1 MLDGFETYKLMENRR
16 GTIKPS
22 EYFYS
27 FGVLTRYW
35 QNERNFSKAIVD
47 ALILSRLIG
56 LNCFK
61 SISVNPYLR
70 QNNFIKLVNRTR
82 KMINGN
88 ASVLL

>member
-22 EYFYS
+22 EYFS
-27 FGVLTRYW
+27 FVCLPDTGRMNVTFPKRLLMR
-35 QNERNFSKAIVD
+35 
-47 ALILSRLIG
+47 LILSRLIG

-70 QNNFIKLVNRTR
+70 QNNFIKLVNRR
-82 KMINGN
+82 GK
-88 ASVLL
+88 